1 MNVTVTS
8 LKGAPLLEMQGDID
22 HGTCVAVETALDK
35 VLDQGSTIVLLD
47 LSQVAYI
54 DSGGICVL
62 LSEARRLRGNGWL
75 GVINPNA
82 NVRRLLE
89 IVGLFV
95 DPSFRAFDD
104 RLAAEAALSIG
115 TREQ

>member
-1 MNVTVTS
+1 MNVKVTS
-8 LKGAPLLEMQGDID
+8 LRGTPLLEMQGDID
-22 HGTCVAVETALDK
+22 HGTCAAVETALDA
-35 VLDQGSTIVLLD
+35 VLDQGNTIVLLD
-47 LSQVAYI
+47 LSEIAYI

-62 LSEARRLRGNGWL
+62 LSEARRLRANGWL

-89 IVGLFV
+89 IVGLFA

-104 RLAAEAALSIG
+104 RLAAEAALPVG
-115 TREQ
+115 TLER

>member
-8 LKGAPLLEMQGDID
+8 LRGAPLLEMQGEID
-22 HGTCVAVETALDK
+22 HGTCGAVETALDE
-35 VLDQGSTIVLLD
+35 VLDQGNTIVFLD

-89 IVGLFV
+89 IVGLFA
-95 DPSFRAFDD
+95 DSGFRAFDD
-104 RLAAEAALSIG
+104 RLAAEAALPVG
-115 TREQ
+115 TRER